1 MATDSLVFPLYEVI
15 NGTELN
21 ITYRPKNIVPVRDY
35 LGVQP
40 RFKHLF
46 KPENEYLIDEWQK
59 RVDEKWVY
67 LQKREEARV

>member
-1 MATDSLVFPLYEVI
+1 M
-15 NGTELN
+15 N

-46 KPENEYLIDEWQK
+46 KPEYEYLIKEWQD
-59 RVDEKWVY
+59 RVDAKWSIYKEEKQ
-67 LQKREEARV
+67 LEFNLLSINL